1 MSACHEHSAVASS
14 DLFRMASS
22 IPRVWS
28 HSLVLF
34 SQISPVV
41 LSYLHIVQPCGSRD
55 PMDLFC
61 NDVAKWSHRE
71 KGPNQRPV
79 LLRS

>member
-1 MSACHEHSAVASS
+1 MNILLLPPAICFAWPR
-14 DLFRMASS
+14 LF
-22 IPRVWS
+22 
-28 HSLVLF
+28 LF
-34 SQISPVV
+34 SQISPGV